1 MASIQLPL
9 EAFTSRLNLGERL
22 NGIRSQSMSS
32 RFANLRP
39 VSEFLDIKRVSKP
52 ANFSEFQ
59 SRASYNLSY
68 FSSNYVV
75 VFIVLSI
82 YSLLTNLAL
91 LFVILLVLGGSYGIG
106 KLEGRDLD
114 VGVFRATTSQLYT
127 ALLVVA
133 LPLGLWASPLS
144 TALWLTSNREC
155 FFGGGGLGGRPRAPC
170 DVPLWGRPLG
180 ALRAGKSQ
188 EIQINPVESDSEED
202 GGDEGDQGVSLVPFI
217 GDKAGES
224 SCSEGD
230 VIPGEWSESD
240 EYEDK
245 DEDDYSDND
254 DPGPSTGYG
263 MHGLSHNDTIAY
275 AVELA
280 MRDDDDVLVEN
291 ALEKIRYARTRGQN
305 SFTLT
310 DREVAALD
318 RRRRRNAEVELSRPQ
333 AQTTTDRTI
342 TPPRRETKQRPG
354 SSRKRRPSDSTSV
367 ADMAYTSAYLG
378 HYSIPASPV
387 PSHSSIRR
395 PSNKPHKSRSQAS
408 ARNPLDIPP
417 PQPQFY
423 AFSPH
428 PPMPPTPA
436 TASAI
441 PLSVPQSPY
450 PMYPRPAYPPPAPNI
465 MCQPIF
471 SPSIPSTYMNHPSP
485 DPFASYGPRPPLDPR
500 TTVGSK
506 GSDNGT
512 PFANPNPNSKTEG
525 LAHRAKTVPKTTSK
539 MSRSKP
545 TKAPDTPAPEPTT
558 PTTSTATETSKS
570 PSPKSTITAGR
581 NGFIRPKRKKHRW
594 F

>member
-180 ALRAGKSQ
+180 ALRAGKSR

-202 GGDEGDQGVSLVPFI
+202 GGDQGVSLVPFI
-217 GDKAGES
+217 GDKAGE

-333 AQTTTDRTI
+333 AQTTTDRTT
-342 TPPRRETKQRPG
+342 TPPRRETKQRSG

-423 AFSPH
+423 AFSP
-428 PPMPPTPA
+428 MPPTPA

-485 DPFASYGPRPPLDPR
+485 DSFALYGPRPPLDPR

>member
-180 ALRAGKSQ
+180 ALRAGKSR

-202 GGDEGDQGVSLVPFI
+202 GGDQGVSLVPFI

-441 PLSVPQSPY
+441 PLSVPQSSY

-485 DPFASYGPRPPLDPR
+485 DPFALYGPRPPLDPR

-512 PFANPNPNSKTEG
+512 PFANPNPNNKTEG
-525 LAHRAKTVPKTTSK
+525 LAHRAKNVPKTTSK

-545 TKAPDTPAPEPTT
+545 TKAPDTPPPEPTT
-558 PTTSTATETSKS
+558 PTTSPATETSKS

>member
-144 TALWLTSNREC
+144 TALWLTC
-155 FFGGGGLGGRPRAPC
+155 ATG
-170 DVPLWGRPLG
+170 VPLG
-180 ALRAGKSQ
+180 ALRAGKSR

-202 GGDEGDQGVSLVPFI
+202 GGDQGVSLVPFI
-217 GDKAGES
+217 GDKAGE

-333 AQTTTDRTI
+333 AQTTTDRTT
-342 TPPRRETKQRPG
+342 TPPRRETKQRSG

-423 AFSPH
+423 AFSP
-428 PPMPPTPA
+428 MPPTPA

-485 DPFASYGPRPPLDPR
+485 DSFALYGPRPPLDPR